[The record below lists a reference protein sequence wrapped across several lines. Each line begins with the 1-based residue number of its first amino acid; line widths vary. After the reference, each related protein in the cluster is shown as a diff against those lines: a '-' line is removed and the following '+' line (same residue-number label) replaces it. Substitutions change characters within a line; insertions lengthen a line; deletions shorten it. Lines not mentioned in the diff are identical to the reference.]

1 MIIPNILNQNSNK
14 FIEKIIIVIICLRE
28 IMKKIIQKIQA
39 LIHSI
44 FVTDDI
50 AISEEEMKKIMQES
64 KKN

>member
-1 MIIPNILNQNSNK
+1 MG
-14 FIEKIIIVIICLRE
+14 
-28 IMKKIIQKIQA
+28 KIIQRIQA

-50 AISEEEMKKIMQES
+50 AISEEEMNKIMQES